1 MDTEMLQPQ
10 ERGDD
15 KPLVT
20 VHVGNTDMVD
30 VIDDNSVINHV
41 QRRRLAFIAE
51 ISPDGRIENKKDRHL
66 YLQAMSDTAQSAQQ
80 RITSNNQ
87 QDDSARDRAVIAE
100 VLAQMGGLGSNDT
113 LPETGSIPEPAKRL
127 SNRDIDPGILMK
139 EVEQDTYNE
148 FMERTA
154 EKMIVDDDEE

>member
-66 YLQAMSDTAQSAQQ
+66 YLQAMSDTASLHSNVLPP
-80 RITSNNQ
+80 ITN
-87 QDDSARDRAVIAE
+87 RTIVLVIAQSSQKCWLKWVDWDQTILCLKRVQFLNRLRDSPIE
-100 VLAQMGGLGSNDT
+100 IST
-113 LPETGSIPEPAKRL
+113 PA
-127 SNRDIDPGILMK
+127 SS
-139 EVEQDTYNE
+139 
-148 FMERTA
+148 
-154 EKMIVDDDEE
+154 